1 MLESIYKGIKSIVK
15 FFEAIVDF
23 VIDFFE
29 DLVYVIELVGETVK
43 DIPSYLDFFPPVIVT
58 GVLALVG
65 VAVVFKILGRE

>member
-1 MLESIYKGIKSIVK
+1 MLDNIYKGIKSIVK

-43 DIPSYLDFFPPVIVT
+43 DIPSYLDAFPSVLVAGI
-58 GVLALVG
+58 LALVG
-65 VAVVFKILGRE
+65 VAVIFKILGRE

>member
-23 VIDFFE
+23 VLDFFE
-29 DLVYVIELVGETVK
+29 DLVYVIELVGETVT
-43 DIPSYLDFFPPVIVT
+43 DIPDYLDAFPTVLVT